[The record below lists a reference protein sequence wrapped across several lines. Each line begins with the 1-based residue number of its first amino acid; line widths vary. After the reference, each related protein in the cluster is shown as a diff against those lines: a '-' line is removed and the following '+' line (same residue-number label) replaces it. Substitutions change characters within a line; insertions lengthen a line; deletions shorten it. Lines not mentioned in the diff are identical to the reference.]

1 MILGEKCIR
10 LQKCVGYHGVKA
22 VFCLKC
28 FLARTLN
35 LVAHHVQETGRHTH
49 LRRIFFFLP
58 AVIGTITTVF
68 TFKLGFVKFQAV
80 PTSTPAPK

>member
-35 LVAHHVQETGRHTH
+35 LVAHHVQEMGRHTH
-49 LRRIFFFLP
+49 LRRIFFFP
-58 AVIGTITTVF
+58 SSCNWNHYHCFHI
-68 TFKLGFVKFQAV
+68 
-80 PTSTPAPK
+80 